1 MNNEQLMKLDG
12 LVYLREITSGN
23 FENVSEFIEYI
34 TTDENGNVNPEGK
47 INETKIRIAERDYQ
61 ISTLEAAGKFEE
73 ADKIRKEYS
82 GDNVVNFEV
91 KAINNGAM
99 QKTVDMIRDDDEL
112 LNLKVSYTSGEYQQE
127 LMENGADK
135 YCTDGLTAACF
146 EDSNGNAYVIYRGTD
161 GYIAWLENTEAA
173 TLADTEYQQKALNF
187 FESIP
192 KLTMYNDVQLSGHS
206 KGGNMVQYITVVSKY
221 SEYISKAL
229 SYDGQGF
236 SEKFLLKYF
245 EEIQKNKDKI
255 VSYSAEFDV
264 VNGLLYELDIERH
277 YIKASIADK
286 NPFNHHYWD
295 VVFNENNQLNYE
307 VEESQLRR
315 QVNALIIYIYEG
327 LSEKYDPH
335 TVEKDIAAIGKLL
348 SDYMNGLGVEISED
362 LATTIKHLDATGMLK
377 PVISSLDQVLVD
389 WADEKENEEFV
400 QIAIENALADKDR
413 ILAVSL
419 SKAYGALLPL
429 LKKFGILDNI
439 ENSLSAEDYIEE
451 TALIRALKEDYKS
464 EVHAIVEKYTTEEN
478 AGFITDYITKIFSKF
493 LHNKIVGTPG
503 NDNLDGDDF
512 DNYIYGLPGN
522 DYING
527 FGGDDV
533 INGGDGDDVIFGG
546 DDSDLLYGGNGNDHI
561 YGNDGVDFLDGGMG
575 NDYLD
580 GGENND
586 SIIGDDGDDIIV
598 DLYGDNKINGGN
610 GNDNIKTGSGID
622 TIFGGSGDDEIYSG
636 DGDDT
641 IEGNDG
647 NDTIYGEGGR
657 DTIYGGN
664 GNDYIDGGDELDKIF
679 GEAGDDTIYGGG
691 MTDYISGGD
700 GDDWIDG
707 GLGIDLLFGDDGD
720 DIIFGRGDKDHIE
733 GGNGNDHLYG
743 GDGDDEIYG
752 DSEDDSLGYTGDDI
766 LYGDSGND
774 KLFGG
779 DGNDELHGGNDD
791 DELFGGEGNDYLDGD
806 DGDDYLEGGNGLNHM
821 YGGEGDDVFVGGE
834 DTDYM
839 YGEDGNDVFHGGNG
853 PNYMYGGEGDDNF
866 TGGEGFDYIEGGSGN
881 DTMNGGNG
889 YNVMHGG
896 TGIDYIYG
904 GENADHIYG
913 DEGNDH
919 LYGGNGNNMIRGGFG
934 NDIIYDGNDSS
945 RIFGDEGNDTIYAG
959 GGNDVI
965 DPGEGDD
972 YIQDDHGD
980 DTIIFKAGYGT
991 DTISDA
997 AGNNTIQ
1004 LSGLSISDAVMSRIN
1019 GSDLMISFGA
1029 DNIIIKQYFDG
1040 AGFQNFNING
1050 TMINDLITTLHGSDS
1065 NDWMSAWSDNGVTIK
1080 GEGGNDTINGGNGDD
1095 ILDGG
1100 TGNDWLYGGNGND
1113 TYIFGKG
1120 YGNDTIEDW
1129 GGSSLVKFTDI
1140 NIDEVSI
1147 SKLNDST
1154 LVLTIDSTG
1163 DTLTVNGYKWNQGG
1177 YIFEF
1182 ADGTTDSINKDTWKW
1197 ESGFGSTAG
1206 EATQPEQN
1214 IINGTAGSDNLY
1226 GTDSNDILD
1235 GGEGNDTLC
1244 GGNGEDTY
1252 IFAKGYG
1259 NDTVNEWSSDHS
1271 VIQLKGI
1278 NSDEVTITDQWGSN
1292 LILFI
1297 NGTEDTL
1304 TINNFKWGQSSYT
1317 FKFADGAVGTVNK
1330 DTWELE
1336 LSQPASN
1343 DAIVQETSEEE
1354 IIQASADLLSD
1365 MYADDN
1371 VTSEL
1376 LTETSGAVLIDSSS
1390 AVSAAKETEE
1400 TADQTDIQ
1408 VMILTENMSAFGTE
1422 NNVSD
1427 SMSISDPMQDTSALN
1442 QLLVGTQAE

>member
-1065 NDWMSAWSDNGVTIK
+1065 SDWMSAWSDNGVTIK

>member
-1004 LSGLSISDAVMSRIN
+1004 LSGLSMSDAVMSRIN
-1019 GSDLMISFGA
+1019 GSDLKIGFGS

-1129 GGSSLVKFTDI
+1129 GGSSIVKLKDI
-1140 NIDEVSI
+1140 SSSEVTI
-1147 SKLNDST
+1147 TNLWDST
-1154 LVLTIDSTG
+1154 LEMTVNDTEDKLTI
-1163 DTLTVNGYKWNQGG
+1163 NGYKWNQGG
-1177 YIFEF
+1177 YTFE
-1182 ADGTTDSINKDTWKW
+1182 
-1197 ESGFGSTAG
+1197 
-1206 EATQPEQN
+1206 
-1214 IINGTAGSDNLY
+1214 
-1226 GTDSNDILD
+1226 
-1235 GGEGNDTLC
+1235 
-1244 GGNGEDTY
+1244 
-1252 IFAKGYG
+1252 
-1259 NDTVNEWSSDHS
+1259 
-1271 VIQLKGI
+1271 
-1278 NSDEVTITDQWGSN
+1278 
-1292 LILFI
+1292 
-1297 NGTEDTL
+1297 
-1304 TINNFKWGQSSYT
+1304 
-1317 FKFADGAVGTVNK
+1317 FADGAVGTVNK

-1427 SMSISDPMQDTSALN
+1427 SMSVNDPMQDTSALN
-1442 QLLVGTQAE
+1442 QLLVGTAGRVISEVL

>member
-1 MNNEQLMKLDG
+1 MKLDG

-1004 LSGLSISDAVMSRIN
+1004 LSGLSMSDAVMSRIN
-1019 GSDLMISFGA
+1019 GSDLKIGFGS

-1427 SMSISDPMQDTSALN
+1427 CMSVNDPMQDTSALN

>member
-1 MNNEQLMKLDG
+1 MKLDG

-1065 NDWMSAWSDNGVTIK
+1065 SDWMSAWSDNGVTIK

-1095 ILDGG
+1095 TLDGG

-1376 LTETSGAVLIDSSS
+1376 LTETSDTVLIDSSS

-1400 TADQTDIQ
+1400 ISDQTDIQ

-1427 SMSISDPMQDTSALN
+1427 CMSVNDPMQDTSALN
-1442 QLLVGTQAE
+1442 QLLVGTAGRVISEVL

>member
-1 MNNEQLMKLDG
+1 MKLDG

-1365 MYADDN
+1365 IYADDN

-1376 LTETSGAVLIDSSS
+1376 LTETSDTVLIDSSS

-1400 TADQTDIQ
+1400 ISDQTDIQ

-1427 SMSISDPMQDTSALN
+1427 CMSVNDPMQDTSALN
-1442 QLLVGTQAE
+1442 QLLVGTAGRVISEVL

>member
-73 ADKIRKEYS
+73 ADKIRKDYS
-82 GDNVVNFEV
+82 GDNVVKFEV
-91 KAINNGAM
+91 DAINNGAM
-99 QKTVDMIRDDDEL
+99 QKTVDMIRADEEL
-112 LNLKVSYTSGEYQQE
+112 LNLKISYTSGKYQQE

-146 EDSNGNAYVIYRGTD
+146 TDSNGNAYVVYRGTD
-161 GYIAWLENTEAA
+161 GYIAWSENAEAA

-277 YIKASIADK
+277 YIKASIADI

-295 VVFNENNQLNYE
+295 VVFDENHKLNDE

-348 SDYMNGLGVEISED
+348 SDSMTGIGTEFNDD
-362 LATTIKHLDATGMLK
+362 LASAIKHLAETGMLK
-377 PVISSLDQVLVD
+377 PVFSSLDQVLVD

-413 ILAVSL
+413 ILAISL

-546 DDSDLLYGGNGNDHI
+546 DDIDLLYGGNGNDHI

-679 GEAGDDTIYGGG
+679 GEAGNDTIYGGG

-733 GGNGNDHLYG
+733 GGNGNDYLYG

-779 DGNDELHGGNDD
+779 DGNDELHGGTGN
-791 DELFGGEGNDYLDGD
+791 DELFGGEGNDFLYGD
-806 DGDDYLEGGNGLNHM
+806 DDDDYLEGGNGLNYM
-821 YGGEGDDVFVGGE
+821 YGGEGDDLFVGGE

-853 PNYMYGGEGDDNF
+853 PNYMYGGKGDDNF

-959 GGNDVI
+959 GGNDYI
-965 DPGEGDD
+965 DPGTGND

-980 DTIIFKAGYGT
+980 DTIVFKAGYGV

-997 AGNNTIQ
+997 SGYNTIE
-1004 LSGLSISDAVMSRIN
+1004 LSGLDISSAVFSRSGN
-1019 GSDLMISFGA
+1019 DLTISFGGDA
-1029 DNIIIKQYFDG
+1029 IVLTQYYDFY
-1040 AGFQNFNING
+1040 NFNING
-1050 TMINDLITTLHGSDS
+1050 TDVSELINSLHGSD
-1065 NDWMSAWSDNGVTIK
+1065 NDDWMNVSNANGDSLY
-1080 GEGGNDTINGGNGDD
+1080 GEGGNDSLTGNSGNDSLYGGTGNDYLYGNDGDD

-1100 TGNDWLYGGNGND
+1100 EGDDWLYGGNGND

-1129 GGSSLVKFTDI
+1129 GGSSIVKLKDI
-1140 NIDEVSI
+1140 SSSEVTI
-1147 SKLNDST
+1147 TNLWDST
-1154 LVLTIDSTG
+1154 LEMTVNGTEDKLTI
-1163 DTLTVNGYKWNQGG
+1163 NGYKWNQGG
-1177 YIFEF
+1177 YTFE
-1182 ADGTTDSINKDTWKW
+1182 
-1197 ESGFGSTAG
+1197 
-1206 EATQPEQN
+1206 
-1214 IINGTAGSDNLY
+1214 
-1226 GTDSNDILD
+1226 
-1235 GGEGNDTLC
+1235 
-1244 GGNGEDTY
+1244 
-1252 IFAKGYG
+1252 
-1259 NDTVNEWSSDHS
+1259 
-1271 VIQLKGI
+1271 
-1278 NSDEVTITDQWGSN
+1278 
-1292 LILFI
+1292 
-1297 NGTEDTL
+1297 
-1304 TINNFKWGQSSYT
+1304 
-1317 FKFADGAVGTVNK
+1317 FADGAVGTVNK

-1354 IIQASADLLSD
+1354 IMQANADLLSD

-1371 VTSEL
+1371 VNSDL
-1376 LTETSGAVLIDSSS
+1376 LTETSDTVLIDSSS

>member
-1 MNNEQLMKLDG
+1 MNLNNNQLVLLDNIAYFTELHDKYINSKG
-12 LVYLREITSGN
+12 KFTISSIVDGYKNGDYSTPIDMVASDDFDKIISYIEKNPALMELEVI
-23 FENVSEFIEYI
+23 NVSETNSGTHSFCVKDSENNI
-34 TTDENGNVNPEGK
+34 TV
-47 INETKIRIAERDYQ
+47 I
-61 ISTLEAAGKFEE
+61 
-73 ADKIRKEYS
+73 YS
-82 GDNVVNFEV
+82 GDYAYGDSWVDNFV
-91 KAINNGAM
+91 GAV
-99 QKTVDMIRDDDEL
+99 Q
-112 LNLKVSYTSGEYQQE
+112 
-127 LMENGADK
+127 
-135 YCTDGLTAACF
+135 
-146 EDSNGNAYVIYRGTD
+146 EDSNEQENALKFFNECLTKAEVYGEIGNVT
-161 GYIAWLENTEAA
+161 
-173 TLADTEYQQKALNF
+173 
-187 FESIP
+187 
-192 KLTMYNDVQLSGHS
+192 VSGHS
-206 KGGNMVQYITVVSKY
+206 KGGNLAQYVTIVSGLADY
-221 SEYISKAL
+221 CL

-236 SEKFLLKYF
+236 SDGFMSKYAD
-245 EEIQKNKDKI
+245 EIAANGSKI
-255 VSYSAEFDV
+255 TSISANYDFVHCVLNPIPNAQHYFVDV
-264 VNGLLYELDIERH
+264 DIIPDELSVRTLAWFHMPILILDENGNIL
-277 YIKASIADK
+277 
-286 NPFNHHYWD
+286 PF
-295 VVFNENNQLNYE
+295 
-307 VEESQLRR
+307 VEESEFSKMLHVISNSIVDIGDNDLDNMKSDLENIGTVINKVFAGEDTNKILPYIFNNEMKSFAVRMLPAITADGIISGGVAISELISDEGLRF
-315 QVNALIIYIYEG
+315 VLEHTSEEALAFFFGDDLAEAHTDMTVDITGVFTALGEYVTLGSYYLLFGDLHNLLTGDPEGSFFNEKFDEIGDNLSYHLENLLSSWYEGMEMIGEFFGNALD
-327 LSEKYDPH
+327 SF
-335 TVEKDIAAIGKLL
+335 
-348 SDYMNGLGVEISED
+348 
-362 LATTIKHLDATGMLK
+362 
-377 PVISSLDQVLVD
+377 VD
-389 WADEKENEEFV
+389 WCGDVWDGVTGFFSDLFSWNDDGV
-400 QIAIENALADKDR
+400 IMGTNDD
-413 ILAVSL
+413 
-419 SKAYGALLPL
+419 
-429 LKKFGILDNI
+429 DNL
-439 ENSLSAEDYIEE
+439 E
-451 TALIRALKEDYKS
+451 
-464 EVHAIVEKYTTEEN
+464 
-478 AGFITDYITKIFSKF
+478 GTD
-493 LHNKIVGTPG
+493 
-503 NDNLDGDDF
+503 NDNVIYGNDGDD
-512 DNYIYGLPGN
+512 IIEGKGGN
-522 DYING
+522 
-527 FGGDDV
+527 
-533 INGGDGDDVIFGG
+533 DVIFGG
-546 DDSDLLYGGNGNDHI
+546 KGNDEVYGG
-561 YGNDGVDFLDGGMG
+561 DGEDV
-575 NDYLD
+575 
-580 GGENND
+580 
-586 SIIGDDGDDIIV
+586 
-598 DLYGDNKINGGN
+598 LYGDND
-610 GNDNIKTGSGID
+610 NDIHYGDSG
-622 TIFGGSGDDEIYSG
+622 T
-636 DGDDT
+636 
-641 IEGNDG
+641 
-647 NDTIYGEGGR
+647 
-657 DTIYGGN
+657 
-664 GNDYIDGGDELDKIF
+664 DKLF
-679 GEAGDDTIYGGG
+679 
-691 MTDYISGGD
+691 
-700 GDDWIDG
+700 G
-707 GLGIDLLFGDDGD
+707 GLGNDELHGGADNDELFGDDGD
-720 DIIFGRGDKDHIE
+720 DV
-733 GGNGNDHLYG
+733 
-743 GDGDDEIYG
+743 
-752 DSEDDSLGYTGDDI
+752 

-779 DGNDELHGGNDD
+779 DGNDELHGGTGN
-791 DELFGGEGNDYLDGD
+791 DELFGGEGNDTLYGD
-806 DGDDYLEGGNGLNHM
+806 DGDDYLESGNGNNTL
-821 YGGEGDDVFVGGE
+821 YGGEGNDTLVSGE

-839 YGEDGNDVFHGGNG
+839 YGGAGNDYFIGGNGSNYMYGEDGNDR
-853 PNYMYGGEGDDNF
+853 MQGGEGY
-866 TGGEGFDYIEGGSGN
+866 DYMEGGAGN
-881 DTMNGGNG
+881 DNMSGGNG
-889 YNVMHGG
+889 YNKMYGQEG
-896 TGIDYIYG
+896 DDFIYG
-904 GENADHIYG
+904 GNDNDYIDGGVG
-913 DEGNDH
+913 DDQ
-919 LYGGNGNNMIRGGFG
+919 LYGGNGNNTIIGGEG
-934 NDIIYDGNDSS
+934 NDVIYDGNDGSH
-945 RIFGDEGNDTIYAG
+945 IYGGTGNDSIYAG

-1004 LSGLSISDAVMSRIN
+1004 LSGLSMSDAVMSRIN
-1019 GSDLMISFGA
+1019 GSDLKIGFGS

-1095 ILDGG
+1095 TLDGG

-1113 TYIFGKG
+1113 TYIFGKD

-1292 LILFI
+1292 LILSI

-1343 DAIVQETSEEE
+1343 EISEEDV
-1354 IIQASADLLSD
+1354 IQSNAELLSD
-1365 MYADDN
+1365 IYSDESMSSD
-1371 VTSEL
+1371 L

-1400 TADQTDIQ
+1400 ISDQTDIQ